1 MMLFAKHKIYY
12 NMEALIQII
21 KIIIIFFLILAA
33 IGLIESGNPILGL
46 LLLIIG
52 FVILGYDPSNKTIWK
67 IKL

>member
-1 MMLFAKHKIYY
+1 MMLFAMHKIYY

-21 KIIIIFFLILAA
+21 KIIIIFFLILSA

-46 LLLIIG
+46 LLLIIS

>member
-1 MMLFAKHKIYY
+1 
-12 NMEALIQII
+12 MEALIQII

-46 LLLIIG
+46 FLLIIG